1 MRETRTAV
9 VALVAAGI
17 LALCAAP
24 ARAQDESLNKAR
36 DAFDKAQEL
45 FSAGNYADAAAK
57 FEEAY
62 AARPFSQF
70 LFNIGACHEKLKAYD
85 KAAEYYRKYVAAEPN
100 APDKA
105 KTEKRIAALD
115 KAAAE
120 VKAQPPPTTPPPDP
134 SNPGATPPPA
144 TPAPT
149 PAAVANLEEVATR
162 GFVVILSEP
171 AGAIIYL
178 DSKKSKPMSKTPWNG
193 PLSGEHTIMLE
204 REGYKPAEERIA
216 PDPKQL
222 LVLKIVMGEE
232 DYLGWV
238 DVTSNV
244 PEASIYIDDRN
255 VPLMQKGRYS
265 GNLPPGKHR
274 VWVTADGYAEFTQE
288 VNVVAAE
295 TYKVQAN
302 LSGAPVGYLD
312 VRGQDVEKV
321 KIYVDGK
328 VFCERGPCREPIPEG
343 NHTIEVKRSGYKTY
357 SVDVDVQ
364 SRTQMTLRS
373 RLAEEPS
380 RMDAVVMYIVSAAFL
395 GGGIWAGLKAKSI
408 EDDIQSDIDAGAPP
422 PDEDDGRFTRGKIW
436 SISADAALGVGG
448 ITFLMAVYYTFRD
461 KGQASTGQIEIER
474 VGATSR
480 RERPSQVPSPLAAP
494 MVRVEPQVGTDFA
507 GLGMEV
513 RW

>member
-1 MRETRTAV
+1 MA
-9 VALVAAGI
+9 ALLAAGI

-24 ARAQDESLNKAR
+24 ARAQDETLNKAR
-36 DAFDKAQEL
+36 EAFDKAQEL
-45 FSAGNYADAAAK
+45 FSSGNFADAAAK

-62 AARPFSQF
+62 ATRPFSQF

-100 APDKA
+100 APDRA

-120 VKAQPPPTTPPPDP
+120 VKAAPPTPPPDP
-134 SNPGATPPPA
+134 NNPTATPP

-149 PAAVANLEEVATR
+149 PTAVANLEEIATR

-171 AGAIIYL
+171 VGAIIYL
-178 DSKKSKPMSKTPWNG
+178 DSKKSKPLSKTPWNG
-193 PLSGEHTIMLE
+193 PLSGEHTILLE

-216 PDPKQL
+216 PDPRQL

-238 DVTSNV
+238 DISSNV
-244 PEASIYIDDRN
+244 ADASIYIDDRN

-265 GNLPPGKHR
+265 GNLPPGKHK
-274 VWVTADGYAEFTQE
+274 VWVTADGYTEFTQE

-302 LSGAPVGYLD
+302 LQGAPVAYLD

-328 VFCERGPCREPIPEG
+328 VLCERGPCREPVPAG
-343 NHTIEVKRSGYKTY
+343 PHTIQVKRGGFKTY
-357 SVDVDVQ
+357 TADVDVQ
-364 SRTQMTLRS
+364 SKTQMTLRA

-395 GGGIWAGLKAKSI
+395 GGGIWAGLKANSI
-408 EDDIQSDIDAGAPP
+408 EDEIQKDIDAGEPP
-422 PDEDDGRFTRGKIW
+422 PDEDDGRFTRGKIYA
-436 SISADAALGVGG
+436 ISADAALGVGG
-448 ITFLMAVYYTFRD
+448 ITLLMAVYYTFRD
-461 KGQASTGQIEIER
+461 KGAASTGQIEIER
-474 VGATSR
+474 LGATSR
-480 RERPSQVPSPLAAP
+480 RERAPLPLVAP
-494 MVRVEPQVGTDFA
+494 RVRVEPQLGPDFA